1 MMKLTKKSLIVAIIG
16 ALICGAVYLDFLSAD
31 SKVHGKELLDGYS
44 TNAPASPHEDQ
55 TPPEASDYFSQA
67 RLNRQVTRD
76 ESAELLLQIVE
87 GDFAT
92 QEEKNNAVSDMNLLA
107 QTMQSETNIET
118 LVCAKGFEECLAVV
132 SSGNVNVIVKTDG
145 LEAEQATQI
154 RDIVLSETECEVKNI
169 KIIEAK

>member
-1 MMKLTKKSLIVAIIG
+1 MMKLTKKSLIIAVIA
-16 ALICGAVYLDFLSAD
+16 AMICGAVYLDFLSNETPT
-31 SKVHGKELLDGYS
+31 SSSELLDGYEANFYDFPS
-44 TNAPASPHEDQ
+44 ET
-55 TPPEASDYFSQA
+55 TPYDNVENYFSQA

-92 QEEKNNAVSDMNLLA
+92 GEEKSSAVKDMNLLA
-107 QTMQSETNIET
+107 KTIQSEANIEA
-118 LVCAKGFEECLAVV
+118 LVCAKGFTECLAVV

-154 RDIVLSETECEVKNI
+154 RDIVLSETDCEVKNI
-169 KIIEAK
+169 KIIEIN